1 VADVRLLFDE
11 RRIAGQV
18 EALADAVVEAMGRE
32 FTIVALLTGA
42 FVFTADLAR
51 ALGRR
56 GARPRIEF
64 VGIKS
69 YGDATVSSGRPALVG
84 NLPDDL
90 GGRRVLIVDDILDT
104 GHALAFARDAVRA
117 QGAGETRTC
126 VLLDKRARRAV
137 PIDADFAGFTIEDG
151 FVVGYGVDHAQDYRY
166 LPYLGLLAEA

>member
-1 VADVRLLFDE
+1 MAEVRLLFDE
-11 RRIAGQV
+11 RRIAERV
-18 EALADAVVEAMGRE
+18 EALAEAVAAAMGPD

-69 YGDATVSSGRPALVG
+69 YGDATVSSGRPVLVG
-84 NLPDDL
+84 NLPADL
-90 GGRRVLIVDDILDT
+90 GGRRVLVVDDILDT

-117 QGAGETRTC
+117 QGAGEVRTC
-126 VLLDKRARRAV
+126 VLLDKRARRQV
-137 PIDADFAGFTIEDG
+137 PVTADFTGFAIADG
-151 FVVGYGVDHAQDYRY
+151 FVVGYGIDCAQDYRY
-166 LPYLGLLAEA
+166 LPYLGVLEGV